1 MAEKINIEGQEIS
14 IKIVNENDYIS
25 LTDIARRRYAQE
37 PKDVVRSWLN
47 NNSTLLY
54 LEAWEKMYNPDFKGG
69 EMTPFKIQASEGRI
83 RLRVQD
89 YIKRTSAIGIISKSG
104 RYGGTYAHKDIA
116 FEFASW
122 LEPVFKL
129 FLITEFQRLKSEEY
143 KQKELEWDTSRFLSK
158 INYSLQTTA
167 IEENLIPK
175 LEGREKGLAYATE
188 ADLINLALFGQT
200 AKQWRMDNPE
210 IKGNIRDHAS
220 ITQLIVLSN
229 LETHNSYLIKAGASK
244 EARFARLCEIAESQ
258 LEIFSKDKRLNDDK
272 KFLE

>member
-1 MAEKINIEGQEIS
+1 MTEKLNIDGHPVS
-14 IKIVNENDYIS
+14 IKEINQEDYLS
-25 LTDIARRRYAQE
+25 LTDMARKFNPDRPSTSIE
-37 PKDVVRSWLN
+37 GWMK
-47 NNSTLLY
+47 NNSTIRFLAL
-54 LEAWEKMYNPDFKGG
+54 WEQLHNPGFNSLQ
-69 EMTPFKIQASEGRI
+69 MEGIKNIVAENGR
-83 RLRVQD
+83 
-89 YIKRTSAIGIISKSG
+89 YISAKQFIELTNAIGIQARAG
-104 RYGGTYAHKDIA
+104 RYGGTFAHADIA

-122 LEPVFKL
+122 LSPEFKL
-129 FLITEFQRLKSEEY
+129 YLIKEFKRLKSEESQRN
-143 KQKELEWDTSRFLSK
+143 KLEWSTSRFLSK
-158 INYSLQTTA
+158 INYTLQTDA
-167 IEENLIPK
+167 IETNLIPR
-175 LEGREKGLAYATE
+175 LEGREKSLAYATE

-200 AKQWRMDNPE
+200 AKQWRIDNPE